1 LTKKQ
6 IQEKEDAM
14 QRFIQRFSDKII
26 GVLSGF
32 DRLILRGS
40 LRQISYA
47 RNGKGLQGLLCKQ
60 HVLLKDFGHYVESV
74 SEQLKEASCQAAI
87 AQQRPIHY
95 LRSSKT
101 DKHALA
107 QKIAEKDGIR
117 NGLVAVFTCVEP
129 CMSFRVGPNPQTKK
143 LEIEYLLRKCLF
155 IYHYL
160 IDPQF
165 GFMNARIQ
173 SWFPF
178 QIQICL
184 NGREWLAHQMDH
196 AGIRY
201 RRLENC
207 FPWIENFEKAQKLMD
222 RQLRTAWP
230 RALDRFAH
238 MLNPI
243 HRKIFKDFPIRYYW
257 SASESEWA
265 TDLAFKNP
273 SALASVYPT
282 LVLHAMT
289 TFSSGDVMRFLGRRI
304 RSDFEGEI
312 VSDFKNRPEGV
323 RIKHRVGKNSLKLY
337 DKQASILRAEFT
349 MNYSRDFRVFRRKEN
364 DPRGQPKWHRLR
376 LGVADL
382 HRRAQ
387 VSQAANDRYLDA
399 LSTVDTSTR
408 LGDLLD
414 SISKPT
420 TWNGKRVRALRPW
433 AKEDLDLFR
442 SVSRGEFSIN
452 GFRNRDLQAL
462 LFKGQPTTLQEKQR
476 RCGRVSRLLR
486 LLRAHHMIK
495 KVPSTYRYVLTAKGC
510 RVIAAVLTAQRITLD
525 QINKLAA

>member
-1 LTKKQ
+1 MK
-6 IQEKEDAM
+6 
-14 QRFIQRFSDKII
+14 RFIQRFSDKII

-47 RNGKGLQGLLCKQ
+47 RNGKGLQGLLCHQK
-60 HVLLKDFGHYVESV
+60 VLLKDFGPYVQAV
-74 SEQLKEASCQAAI
+74 SELLKEASCQAAI
-87 AQQRPIHY
+87 AQKRPIQY

-107 QKIAEKDGIR
+107 QKIAEQDGIR
-117 NGLVAVFTCVEP
+117 KGLIAIFTCVEP

-143 LEIEYLLRKCLF
+143 LEIQYLTRKCLF

-160 IDPQF
+160 IHPQF

-184 NGREWLAHQMDH
+184 NGREWLAHQMDQ
-196 AGIRY
+196 AGIDY

-207 FPWIENFEKAQKLMD
+207 FPWIEDFEKAQKLMD
-222 RQLRTAWP
+222 QQLRTAWP
-230 RALDRFAH
+230 RSLTRVAH

-243 HRKIFKDFPIRYYW
+243 HEKIFKNFPIQYYW
-257 SASESEWA
+257 SVCESEWA
-265 TDLAFKNP
+265 TDLAFKSP
-273 SALASVYPT
+273 SALASICPQ
-282 LVLHAMT
+282 LVLHSMT

-323 RIKHRVGKNSLKLY
+323 RVKHRVGKNFIKFY
-337 DKQASILRAEFT
+337 DKQASILRSEFT

-364 DPRGQPKWHRLR
+364 DPHGKPKWLRLR
-376 LGVADL
+376 SGVADL

-387 VSQAANDRYLDA
+387 VSQAANERYLDA
-399 LSTVDTSTR
+399 LSTVDASTP
-408 LGDLLD
+408 LADLLQ
-414 SISKPT
+414 SISNPT

-433 AKEDLDLFR
+433 AQEDVELFR
-442 SVSRGEFSIN
+442 AVNRGEFAIN

-462 LFKGQPTTLQEKQR
+462 LFKGVPHSPQEKQR
-476 RCGRVSRLLR
+476 QSGRVSRLLR
-486 LLRAHHMIK
+486 LLRAHHLIK
-495 KVPSTYRYVLTAKGC
+495 KVPSTYRYVLTAKGSHI
-510 RVIAAVLTAQRITLD
+510 IAAILTAQRLTLD